1 MSRPIRV
8 LMVEDS
14 PSDAE
19 LIVRVLQKAGFDP
32 DWRRVEDA
40 PEMTAALAEQ
50 GWDVVIA
57 DYSLPQFDAPR
68 ALQLVREAE
77 LDIPFIVVSG
87 SIGEEPAV
95 TMMKSGAHD
104 YLMKDRTA
112 RLGPAVE
119 RELREAEMRGER
131 RQAVEALRKSEALY
145 RSLVDHLPQR
155 VFLKDRGLVYV
166 SCNWAYAQD
175 LGIEPEQIV
184 GKDDF
189 AFYPRHL
196 ADAYRADDQAVIASG
211 HAKDIEE
218 EYLVGTETRWVHTIK
233 VPYHDEACA
242 VTGVLGIFEDVTD
255 RKRAEEEREALE
267 AQIGHMQRLE
277 SVGRLA
283 GGVAHDFN
291 NLLVVIFGGCE
302 MLLTQLPQTEPAA
315 RGRVMDVL
323 GAAERARDLTKQ
335 LLAFSRRQVLR
346 TLPLDMNRVVSGVT
360 KMLRRLIGEDIE
372 VVSILQPDLATV
384 MGDAAQL
391 EQVLVNL
398 AVNARDAMPSG
409 GQLAI
414 ETANVVLDAEYA
426 ETHPSVQPGPHVVLI
441 VRDTGN
447 GMDRETQKRIFE
459 PFFTTK
465 EEGKGTGLGLAMV
478 YGIVKQHNGSIW
490 VYSEPGQGTTLK
502 VYLPVVPDAAV
513 ETSEPLKRRSAGGGE
528 TVLLVE
534 DDEAVR
540 KVVSMMLSA
549 HGYRVIEAAAP
560 ERAVEV
566 ATAGEEFSL
575 LLTDMVMPGMNG
587 RELYRHILDLRP
599 GVKALFMSGYTHDS
613 AALRDMA
620 HERLPLL
627 EKPFTTSD
635 LAAKVR
641 EVLDA

>member
-40 PEMTAALAEQ
+40 PEMMAALAEHA
-50 GWDVVIA
+50 WDVIIA
-57 DYSLPQFDAPR
+57 DHNLPQFDAPR
-68 ALQLVREAE
+68 ALQLLREAD

-87 SIGEEPAV
+87 SIGEEAAV
-95 TMMKSGAHD
+95 AMMKSGAHD
-104 YLMKDRTA
+104 YFMKDRTA
-112 RLGPAVE
+112 GLGSAVE

-155 VFLKDRGLVYV
+155 VFLKDRGSVYI
-166 SCNWAYAQD
+166 SCNRAYAQD

-211 HAKDIEE
+211 RLKDIEE
-218 EYLVGTETRWVHTIK
+218 EYLIDAETRWVHTVK
-233 VPYHDEACA
+233 VPYHDERGAII
-242 VTGVLGIFEDVTD
+242 GVLGIFEDVTD
-255 RKRAEEEREALE
+255 RRRAEEERQALE
-267 AQIGHMQRLE
+267 TQIGHMQRLE

-291 NLLVVIFGGCE
+291 NLLVVIFGACE
-302 MLLTQLPQTEPAA
+302 AALAQLPPDDQSL
-315 RGRVMDVL
+315 RGRLMDVL
-323 GAAERARDLTKQ
+323 GAANRARDLTKQ
-335 LLAFSRRQVLR
+335 LLAFSRRQVFKTRSIDLN
-346 TLPLDMNRVVSGVT
+346 DVVSGVL

-372 VVSILQPDLATV
+372 VISVLEPGLAPV
-384 MGDAAQL
+384 MADAAQL

-409 GQLAI
+409 GQLTI
-414 ETANVVLDAEYA
+414 ETANVALDAGYA
-426 ETHPSVQPGPHVVLI
+426 NNHPSVEPGPHVVLV
-441 VRDTGN
+441 VRDTGH
-447 GMDRETQKRIFE
+447 GMDRETQKHVFE

-465 EEGKGTGLGLAMV
+465 EEGKGTGLGLAMA
-478 YGIVKQHNGSIW
+478 YGVVKQHNGSIW
-490 VYSEPGQGTTLK
+490 VYSEPDHGTTFK
-502 VYLPVVPDAAV
+502 IYLPAV
-513 ETSEPLKRRSAGGGE
+513 DQVSVEGLAPQKPRAAGGGE

-534 DDEAVR
+534 DDDAVR
-540 KVVSMMLSA
+540 DVVSEMLTA
-549 HGYRVIEAAAP
+549 HGHKVIEAETP

-566 ATAGEEFSL
+566 AAGGQEFAL

-587 RELYRHILDLRP
+587 RELYRRILDLRP

-613 AALRDMA
+613 AVLRDVA
-620 HERLPLL
+620 QERFTLL

-635 LAAKVR
+635 LASKVR
-641 EVLDA
+641 EVLDG